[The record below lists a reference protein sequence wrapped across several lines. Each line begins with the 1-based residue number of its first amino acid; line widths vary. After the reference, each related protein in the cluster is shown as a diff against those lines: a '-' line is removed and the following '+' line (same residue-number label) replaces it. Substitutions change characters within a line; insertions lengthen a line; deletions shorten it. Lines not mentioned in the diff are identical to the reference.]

1 MITYPKLNMD
11 SLGICASTLC
21 MVHCLL
27 FPLLLAA
34 MPLLSLSAGAVQNTP
49 PTGQQTPVRTAS
61 EIPNMMLS
69 ADSPPCC
76 PRGGRSPA
84 SGHNTP
90 GCCST
95 PLDYWF
101 HVGMLATVS
110 PLGLIAWCA
119 GYQQHGRPGVIGL
132 GLAGL
137 LLLCAALLFGPQLLE
152 GRGEPILTAA
162 GSFCMVSAH
171 VWNRRR
177 CRCCVASRHAV
188 TP

>member
-101 HVGMLATVS
+101 HVGMLAEATREHRDVL
-110 PLGLIAWCA
+110 LGLSP
-119 GYQQHGRPGVIGL
+119 R
-132 GLAGL
+132 GL
-137 LLLCAALLFGPQLLE
+137 LTWQRLAQAEAHLR
-152 GRGEPILTAA
+152 GRD
-162 GSFCMVSAH
+162 F
-171 VWNRRR
+171 
-177 CRCCVASRHAV
+177 V
-188 TP
+188 TPDDVQRVAGPVLSVRLTGEFESPQPIIDDIVGQVSVPVLDGK